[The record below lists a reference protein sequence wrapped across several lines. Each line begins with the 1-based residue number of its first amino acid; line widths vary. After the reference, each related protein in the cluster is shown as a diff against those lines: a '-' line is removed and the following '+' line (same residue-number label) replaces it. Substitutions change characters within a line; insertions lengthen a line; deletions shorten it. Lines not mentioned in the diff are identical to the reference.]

1 MPRGIHEEG
10 WDARKGDIKGRE
22 SPRNGGWAFS
32 NNKKVNSVLFG
43 VELEQSVYIY
53 IYIYKKLILGPI

>member
-22 SPRNGGWAFS
+22 SPRNGGWTLS
-32 NNKKVNSVLFG
+32 KKWNNKKVNNELSS
-43 VELEQSVYIY
+43 VELEQSIY
-53 IYIYKKLILGPI
+53 IRN